1 MTNYLQ
7 AKYEAL
13 VLNDIPL
20 PTAVK
25 VNKYV
30 TNHPDEFTRKELDDV
45 TVVFKSLET
54 GLRQGTIFP
63 RDLHRALTRL
73 GLNPTDQEIVDIA
86 NYIAKY
92 EVQTSLP
99 HCHTFTILRDGLIY
113 FPDFCHFVLGKLR
126 EEERDRGEDFRQNMF
141 KVAPSS
147 SLISRD
153 SLVN

>member
-63 RDLHRALTRL
+63 KDLHRALTRL

-92 EVQTSLP
+92 EVIYKH
-99 HCHTFTILRDGLIY
+99 HCHTVT
-113 FPDFCHFVLGKLR
+113 P
-126 EEERDRGEDFRQNMF
+126 
-141 KVAPSS
+141 
-147 SLISRD
+147 
-153 SLVN
+153 

>member
-45 TVVFKSLET
+45 TAVFKSLET

-63 RDLHRALTRL
+63 KDLHRALTRL

-92 EVQTSLP
+92 GSIKYKH
-99 HCHTFTILRDGLIY
+99 HC
-113 FPDFCHFVLGKLR
+113 
-126 EEERDRGEDFRQNMF
+126 
-141 KVAPSS
+141 
-147 SLISRD
+147 
-153 SLVN
+153 

>member
-63 RDLHRALTRL
+63 KDLHRALTRL

-99 HCHTFTILRDGLIY
+99 HCHTLTFSGTDSSTSRTSVTSSWESSGRRRGIEGRTS
-113 FPDFCHFVLGKLR
+113 
-126 EEERDRGEDFRQNMF
+126 DRTC
-141 KVAPSS
+141 
-147 SLISRD
+147 SRW
-153 SLVN
+153 LPVRL